1 MDYVDQLSDK
11 EKEWLTAF
19 VREEVLADFA
29 HTGKKLNKTKK
40 AKREIYNKNNASN
53 RCIYSLNGIKTARSG
68 EVKIPAEE
76 VAAKWRKYEATKDE
90 VEDAMIDL
98 IDLRSGKKIEE
109 SEE

>member
-1 MDYVDQLSDK
+1 MDYVDQLSDR

-29 HTGKKLNKTKK
+29 HSGKKLNKTKK
-40 AKREIYNKNNASN
+40 SKREIYNKNNASN

-68 EVKIPAEE
+68 EKVNSEE
-76 VAAKWRKYEATKDE
+76 IVAKWRKFEATKDDI
-90 VEDAMIDL
+90 EDAMIDL
-98 IDLRSGKKIEE
+98 IDIRSGKKIEE